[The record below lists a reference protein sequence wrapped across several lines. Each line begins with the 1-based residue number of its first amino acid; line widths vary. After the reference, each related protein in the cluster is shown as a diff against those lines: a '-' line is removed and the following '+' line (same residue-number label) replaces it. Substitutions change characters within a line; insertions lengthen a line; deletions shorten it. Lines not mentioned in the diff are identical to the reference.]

1 LPFNRLNLSIN
12 FTDRGV
18 LMVISKLVIGAFWN
32 PKEGRFR
39 AFWRLGLH
47 TLLVILLTSAFTV
60 GLMLLAVLLDL
71 ASGANLADI
80 VGGVSPIALVEAT
93 WVTQVIVPLAALL
106 GVLSATFLS
115 GRWLDRRRF
124 GRFGIRFSKA
134 WWIDFAFGLGL
145 GAVLMGMVFLVGW
158 LTGGLRVTGF
168 FEVYNPNTHFF
179 SGLVMSLVFFI
190 CVGIYEELLS
200 RGYHLVNLAEGL
212 NQPLLGQRGALIL
225 AFLISSLAFGLL
237 HLGNPNATWVST
249 LNISLAGVFLGL
261 GMVLTG
267 SLAIPI
273 GLHITWNFFQG
284 NVFGFAVSG
293 FRMGATLI
301 ESEIVDNTWLMG
313 GAFGPEAGLLG
324 LGAMLIGGYLTVLW
338 IKRKSPLTL
347 RMDLANYEPRVNQ
360 KECPEQSEDVS
371 LNVE

>member
-1 LPFNRLNLSIN
+1 
-12 FTDRGV
+12 
-18 LMVISKLVIGAFWN
+18 MVISKLVIGAFWN

-124 GRFGIRFSKA
+124 QRFGIRFSKA

-200 RGYHLVNLAEGL
+200 RGYHLVNLAEGF

-284 NVFGFAVSG
+284 NVFGFPVSG
-293 FRMGATLI
+293 IQTGATVI
-301 ESEIVDNTWLMG
+301 ATEAAGPAWLTG
-313 GAFGPEAGLLG
+313 GSFGPEAGLLG
-324 LGAMLIGGYLTVLW
+324 LGAMLVGSVLTVLW
-338 IKRKSPLTL
+338 VRRKGK
-347 RMDLANYEPRVNQ
+347 LALAEELAVYEKGARRVNQ
-360 KECPEQSEDVS
+360 ETGSDTPN
-371 LNVE
+371 LNAD

>member
-1 LPFNRLNLSIN
+1 MGL
-12 FTDRGV
+12 
-18 LMVISKLVIGAFWN
+18 SKLVIGAFWN
-32 PKEGRFR
+32 PKEQRFR

-80 VGGVSPIALVEAT
+80 IMGASPIALVEAT
-93 WVTQVIVPLAALL
+93 WVTQVIVPLAALM
-106 GVLSATFLS
+106 GVLSATFLT
-115 GRWLDRRRF
+115 GRWFDHRRF
-124 GRFGIRFSKA
+124 ERFGIRLTKA
-134 WWIDFAFGLGL
+134 WWADFAFGLVL
-145 GAVLMGMVFLVGW
+145 GAVLMGLVFLVGW
-158 LTGGLRVTGF
+158 LTGSLRVTGYY
-168 FEVYNPNTHFF
+168 EVYNPDTRFF

-212 NQPLLGQRGALIL
+212 NHPLLGQRGALIL

-249 LNISLAGVFLGL
+249 LNIAFAGVFLGL

-284 NVFGFAVSG
+284 NVFGFPVSG
-293 FRMGATLI
+293 IQTGATVI
-301 ESEIVDNTWLMG
+301 ATEAIGPTWLTG
-313 GAFGPEAGLLG
+313 GSFGPEAGTLG
-324 LGAMLIGGYLTVLW
+324 LGAMLVGSVLTVLW
-338 IKRKSPLTL
+338 VRRKGKLAL
-347 RMDLANYEPRVNQ
+347 AEDLAVYEPRTRRLDQQTGFDTPNL
-360 KECPEQSEDVS
+360 DVD
-371 LNVE
+371 